1 MFAPANTPKPI
12 IDKLSSEIAKVMA
25 TPAFKQK
32 AAEQG
37 AAAEYMT
44 PQQLA
49 DYSKA
54 ELARW
59 AQVVKASK
67 IEAD

>member
-1 MFAPANTPKPI
+1 
-12 IDKLSSEIAKVMA
+12 MA

-32 AAEQG
+32 AAELG
-37 AAAEYMT
+37 ATADYMN
-44 PQQLA
+44 PQQLT
-49 DYSKA
+49 DYSKS

-59 AQVVKASK
+59 AQVVKAAK